1 MKRVV
6 FLLIVFFSIGG
17 SSSVQ
22 GYPRD
27 FNFILEYGVLNK
39 NRLNTFDQTYKKD
52 LVMDG
57 EVTTKLILTKE
68 EMEIIFK
75 MMKRIDLFN
84 YPEEIEGRVM
94 LPASGYRFEIQYRG
108 KLKTI
113 HWRGEFHNM
122 PRDNQ
127 FEELTK
133 LILDTIESKESYK
146 LLPP

>member
-57 EVTTKLILTKE
+57 EVTTKRLFALLDGKALAIVGHSLPDLVHCLIGRGNAQEDRLTASSA
-68 EMEIIFK
+68 
-75 MMKRIDLFN
+75 
-84 YPEEIEGRVM
+84 YEGVG
-94 LPASGYRFEIQYRG
+94 L
-108 KLKTI
+108 
-113 HWRGEFHNM
+113 
-122 PRDNQ
+122 
-127 FEELTK
+127 
-133 LILDTIESKESYK
+133 
-146 LLPP
+146 